1 MQVFLNQFSK
11 KIKNMNFKILDNKCT
26 HFKFMEYVF
35 NIPKNLFESV
45 ELKVSL
51 ELYRLEKKYALKVH
65 FCCAKNK
72 NLGFLVYLTLKMSL
86 MITNLSFGLWI
97 CLKVHIFINS
107 TRGLRIFKCKV

>member
-51 ELYRLEKKYALKVH
+51 ELYRLEKKICIESSFLLCEKQEFRLFSV
-65 FCCAKNK
+65 FDFKNE
-72 NLGFLVYLTLKMSL
+72 FDDYE
-86 MITNLSFGLWI
+86 FELWFVD
-97 CLKVHIFINS
+97 LFKSAYFHKFHE
-107 TRGLRIFKCKV
+107 RIEDI